1 MTNKTD
7 MQLDPPYLDDE
18 ERQMMESLDAAMD
31 RGEIQPKT
39 AEEVAKINTH
49 WNEILEASTQRRAI
63 TLRLQNRDLSMLKS
77 IAKRRGI
84 PYQTLVTSV
93 LHQFANGDIVERT

>member
-1 MTNKTD
+1 MTNRTD
-7 MQLDPPYLDDE
+7 IQIDAPYLDED

-31 RGEIQPKT
+31 RGEIKPKT
-39 AEEVAKINTH
+39 GEEVAKINAH
-49 WNEILEASTQRRAI
+49 WNGILQASTQRKAI
-63 TLRLQNRDLSMLKS
+63 TLRLQTRDLSLLKT

-93 LHQFANGDIVERT
+93 LHQFVNGDIVERG

>member
-18 ERQMMESLDAAMD
+18 ERQMMESLDTAMD
-31 RGEIQPKT
+31 RGEIKPKT
-39 AEEVAKINTH
+39 AEEVAKINAH
-49 WNEILEASTQRRAI
+49 WNEILQASTQRKAI

-77 IAKRRGI
+77 MAKRRGI

>member
-7 MQLDPPYLDDE
+7 MQLDPPYLDDD

-31 RGEIQPKT
+31 RGEIQAKT

-49 WNEILEASTQRRAI
+49 WNEILEASTQRKAI